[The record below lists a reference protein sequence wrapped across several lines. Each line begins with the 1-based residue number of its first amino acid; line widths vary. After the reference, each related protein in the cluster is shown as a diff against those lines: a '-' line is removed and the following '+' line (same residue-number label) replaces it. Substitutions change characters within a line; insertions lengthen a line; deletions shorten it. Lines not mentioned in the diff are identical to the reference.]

1 MPLVPL
7 VELGALEGAAD
18 GRGSLPLDGAAEGE
32 SVPVGSVDGAAD
44 GAEDGIDVGPALVGA
59 SPSSGLA
66 PGVVLTG
73 SNPLHPLFVSRSRL
87 IEAVVFVDEQAE

>member
-1 MPLVPL
+1 MLFVPL

-18 GRGSLPLDGAAEGE
+18 GREGL
-32 SVPVGSVDGAAD
+32 VGSVDGAAD
-44 GAEDGIDVGPALVGA
+44 GPEDGVGVGPV

-73 SNPLHPLFVSRSRL
+73 SKPLQPLLVSTSRL
-87 IEAVVFVDEQAE
+87 IDAVVFVVEQAE